1 MIFYYQGQNQIFLI
15 IFNKPIS
22 LKTNKIF
29 IIFFISSIKNHF
41 IIKLCRYLNRK
52 SSLIKMS
59 LAIVLFIL
67 INKDSSS
74 FYNSILIV
82 YRAIFINI
90 RMISLISIKFS
101 WKNIIRLWIQEFINW
116 KTKKF
121 SISNL
126 ENNTLN
132 SWNILLRRNSWK
144 IKIE

>member
-15 IFNKPIS
+15 IFNKLIS

-52 SSLIKMS
+52 SSLIKMF

-90 RMISLISIKFS
+90 RMISLTSIKFS

-132 SWNILLRRNSWK
+132 SWNI
-144 IKIE
+144 

>member
-132 SWNILLRRNSWK
+132 SWNI
-144 IKIE
+144 

>member
-15 IFNKPIS
+15 IFNKLIS

-90 RMISLISIKFS
+90 RMISLTSIKFS

-132 SWNILLRRNSWK
+132 SWNI
-144 IKIE
+144 